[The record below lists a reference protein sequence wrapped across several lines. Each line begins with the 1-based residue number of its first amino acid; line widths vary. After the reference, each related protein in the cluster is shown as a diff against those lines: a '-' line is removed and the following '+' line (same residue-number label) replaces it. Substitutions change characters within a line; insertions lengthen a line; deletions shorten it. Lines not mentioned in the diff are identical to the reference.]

1 MTLTPFDEFPIHQVP
16 KPISL
21 SGTTDRNAY
30 GRYWFGATHRDG
42 EFQIEIAFG
51 RYNNLQVQDTSVSIS
66 RNGSQHAFHASR
78 RASDD
83 PTELTIGPATLEIIE
98 PFRELRYSV
107 APNETGITC
116 DMRWR
121 SRVGALLED
130 HTVMTDGPHTILDMA
145 RYMQFG
151 TWEGFVDVDGDRTE
165 FTHDE
170 VVGIRDRS
178 WGVRPVGAPAPG
190 KPSGGPPNAWLWSPI
205 HFEDECVVAGWFQ
218 SPGGVFWRPDGHRI
232 DVIDPVPASVTLEDA
247 SVRRF
252 DPVGQR
258 LQFHSGTRWVSHA
271 EIDLQGDGGEEIVL
285 ELEPVSRFDMR
296 ALGYMNPE
304 WGHGVWHGELEL
316 GREDWNFD
324 DVSPQDPTHQ
334 HVHHIVRARMGDK
347 VGIGIFEQI
356 IFGPHTQFGF
366 NDILDGAR

>member
-1 MTLTPFDEFPIHQVP
+1 MSLTQFDEYPIHQVA
-16 KPISL
+16 KPIAL

-30 GRYWFGATHRDG
+30 GRYWFGATHRGG
-42 EFQIEIAFG
+42 EFQIEMAFG
-51 RYNNLQVQDTSVSIS
+51 RYSNLQVQDSSVSIA
-66 RNGSQHAFHASR
+66 RNGKQHSFHASR
-78 RASDD
+78 RAPVD
-83 PTELTIGPATLEIIE
+83 PTDLTVGPVTLEIVE
-98 PFRELRYSV
+98 PFRQLRYSLG
-107 APNETGITC
+107 PNETGITC
-116 DMRWR
+116 DLRWK

-130 HTVMTDGPHTILDMA
+130 HTVMMDGPHQILDMA

-151 TWEGFVDVDGDRTE
+151 TWEGFVEVDGDRVE
-165 FTHDE
+165 FTHAE

-178 WGVRPVGAPAPG
+178 WGVRPVGTAAPG
-190 KPSGGPPNAWLWSPI
+190 RPSSSTPNAWLWAPI

-218 SPGGVFWRPDGHRI
+218 RPGGVFWRPDGHR
-232 DVIDPVPASVTLEDA
+232 VEVVTPVPETVSAEEA

-258 LQFHSGTRWVSHA
+258 LRFQTGSRWVTSA
-271 EIDLQGDGGEEIVL
+271 EIDLVGDGGEEIVL
-285 ELEPVSRFDMR
+285 KLEPIARFDMR

-316 GREDWNFD
+316 GREDWIFSE
-324 DVSPQDPTHQ
+324 VSPQDPSHQ
-334 HVHHIVRARMGDK
+334 HVHHIVKATMGGK

-366 NDILDGAR
+366 SDILDGAV